1 MPTSKAVLD
10 ASAVLALLGAEPGAE
25 VVGDAVVAG
34 AAISAVN
41 LSETVAKL
49 ADAGVPQAAVH
60 QVLDALALEIVDF
73 TAELAYAAGHLRRS
87 TRSAGLALGDRACLA
102 LGQQVGLPVLT
113 SDRRW
118 SDVSLGVEVRQ
129 IR

>member
-1 MPTSKAVLD
+1 M
-10 ASAVLALLGAEPGAE
+10 
-25 VVGDAVVAG
+25 
-34 AAISAVN
+34 
-41 LSETVAKL
+41 
-49 ADAGVPQAAVH
+49 PQAAVH